1 MADNEMRIRVK
12 VDNSDAI
19 AKINQ
24 LSKAQDSLT
33 KANKGYATQAGSSDY
48 GAGAMGRS
56 TTGLKGMM
64 KGWVSASTGLGTF
77 TAAMNPL
84 TLGIA
89 ALAKGVAAAGNLA
102 KESVKDYSVFENTL
116 KQVQII
122 AGGTQEDMDLL
133 GETAIK
139 VGGDTSKGAQEMA
152 DAMVDFA
159 KLGFT
164 AKETAEAMTGIVYAA
179 EASGS
184 SVQQAAGIVASAL
197 NTWNLGAGQAEHV
210 ADILAK
216 TANETAADM
225 ADLGYTFQYAGAQAK
240 LGGASIEDLAAM
252 TGIMADQGIKGSKAG
267 TTLRTAFVNLLSPT
281 DGAAAA
287 MEGLGVAWKDAEGK
301 ARPTME
307 VINDLQRATQGL
319 SDLEISDLST
329 TLFGKTG
336 TAGMSMVLKT
346 TVGELDDLT
355 VALENST
362 GTAARQ
368 AAEMRQTMEGQL
380 DQLGD
385 SWDAIKLK
393 IGKGIVDGAALDGV
407 KLLNGA
413 LDVISDSL
421 DAFSEGWKTTTGLM
435 DSTNG
440 FITNYEDA
448 SKFGDAILGV
458 EDALRSVQT
467 ESGALTFLENLGGKA
482 ESAGGSFNFM
492 GLMSKVTGQ
501 ALGRDIP
508 SGAQGA
514 IQAFQSLNNAVNQV
528 EYLPEERIREYKERN
543 DDILDITGQTMKDI
557 QLAFATFQQTD
568 NNNVSVGDAV
578 ANSVN
583 AGLPKLKSALSDQE
597 SIIKEAQATKMNAVI
612 AALNQEKSIT
622 DENRQKAIAQQASFN
637 EVELNGVKERN
648 TKIVELQQ
656 GLAKQSFEEQA
667 KSMEQI
673 QTLIGENNT
682 RMENAANIHNE
693 NTLGVLRAQAE
704 ATGSITEGQAAKAK
718 EEAKSTYTDT
728 VASAWQQY
736 QETKSAYESMSET
749 AIGQTGMTRE
759 QLIKNAYDQMIGTV
773 GNATK
778 MKDGTIEQINGM
790 DTRVD
795 EMDGAMIT
803 IQSELPNFVDTMKKL
818 GELAGT
824 IAHMLK
830 QLDVL
835 NRKMTRSN
843 DWLQENVVSGGN
855 FGRAGGIPGWIGRGF
870 KAAPEMQGPKRARG
884 GLGTGL
890 SGGSTGSTR
899 GTTQVHGATAQG
911 NGNLLGQAGVSQG
924 VTIGEQGKEIVMPVG
939 NSTYMR
945 PFARAVA
952 QELGSIPTAPT
963 SNSSEPIQVNLIV
976 SEREL
981 ASVLVTPMKD
991 ALDRKVKIESRGK
1004 GI

>member
-1 MADNEMRIRVK
+1 MSDNEMRIRVK

-89 ALAKGVAAAGNLA
+89 ALAKGVSAAGNLA

-139 VGGDTSKGAQEMA
+139 VGGNTSKGAQEMA

-164 AKETAEAMTGIVYAA
+164 AQETAEAMTGIVYAA

-197 NTWNLGAGQAEHV
+197 NTWNLEASDAERV
-210 ADILAK
+210 ADIMAK

-225 ADLGYTFQYAGAQAK
+225 TDLGYTFQYAGAQAK

-287 MEGLGVAWKDAEGK
+287 MEGLGVAWKDAEGN

-355 VALENST
+355 LALENST

-458 EDALRSVQT
+458 EDALRHIQT
-467 ESGALTFLENLGGKA
+467 ESGALSFLENLGGKA

-514 IQAFQSLNNAVNQV
+514 IEAFQSLNNAVNQV

-543 DDILDITGQTMKDI
+543 DDILDITGQTMRDI
-557 QLAFATFQQTD
+557 QVAFATFQQTD
-568 NNNVSVGDAV
+568 NNNVSIGDAV

-583 AGLPKLKSALSDQE
+583 AGLPKLKSAMSDQE
-597 SIIKEAQATKMNAVI
+597 AIIKEAQTNKLNAIVT
-612 AALNQEKSIT
+612 ALNQEKSISEET
-622 DENRQKAIAQQASFN
+622 RQTAIARQTAFN
-637 EVELNGVKERN
+637 EAELNGVKERN
-648 TKIVELQQ
+648 AKIVELQQ
-656 GLAKQSFEEQA
+656 GLATQTFEQQSSSIEQIEA
-667 KSMEQI
+667 LVGENRKSMESA
-673 QTLIGENNT
+673 TNL
-682 RMENAANIHNE
+682 HNE
-693 NTLGVLRAQAE
+693 NTLGVLRAQAD
-704 ATGSITEGQAAKAK
+704 AVGSITEGQAEQAKQAAK
-718 EEAKSTYTDT
+718 DTYTQT
-728 VASAWQQY
+728 VADAWQQY
-736 QETKSAYESMSET
+736 QETKSAYDSTSAATLGITE
-749 AIGQTGMTRE
+749 E
-759 QLIKNAYDQMIGTV
+759 QKQKLIKNAYDQMIGTID
-773 GNATK
+773 NATK
-778 MKDGTIEQINGM
+778 MKNGTIDEINGM

-824 IAHMLK
+824 LSNMFT
-830 QLDVL
+830 QLD
-835 NRKMTRSN
+835 NFNQKMASTGESARN
-843 DWLQENVVSGGN
+843 FAQGGD

-870 KAAPEMQGPKRARG
+870 KSAPSSPVRKARG

>member
-1 MADNEMRIRVK
+1 MSDNEMRIRVK

-33 KANKGYATQAGSSDY
+33 KANKGYATQAGSADY

-56 TTGLKGMM
+56 TSGLKGMM

-77 TAAMNPL
+77 TASMNPL

-89 ALAKGVAAAGNLA
+89 ALAKGVSAAGNFA
-102 KESVKDYSVFENTL
+102 KDSVKDYSVFENTL

-139 VGGDTSKGAQEMA
+139 VGGNTSKGAQEMA

-164 AKETAEAMTGIVYAA
+164 AQETAEAMTGIVYAA

-184 SVQQAAGIVASAL
+184 SVSEAAGIVASAL
-197 NTWNLGAGQAEHV
+197 NTWNLDAGEAERV
-210 ADILAK
+210 ADIMAK

-225 ADLGYTFQYAGAQAK
+225 TDLGYTFQYAGAQAK

-252 TGIMADQGIKGSKAG
+252 TGIMSDQGIKGSKAG

-281 DGAAAA
+281 EGAAAA
-287 MEGLGVAWKDAEGK
+287 MEGLGVAWKDAEGN
-301 ARPTME
+301 ARPTMD
-307 VINDLQRATQGL
+307 VINDLQRATEGL

-355 VALENST
+355 LALENST
-362 GTAARQ
+362 GTAAKQ

-393 IGKGIVDGAALDGV
+393 IGKGIVDGAGLDGV

-413 LDVISDSL
+413 LDAISDGL
-421 DAFSEGWKTTTGLM
+421 DAFSEGWKTATGLL

-440 FITNYEDA
+440 FISNYEDA

-458 EDALRSVQT
+458 EDALRHVQT
-467 ESGALTFLENLGGKA
+467 ESGALTFLEGLGASAETAGGKMTWLDGA
-482 ESAGGSFNFM
+482 AA
-492 GLMSKVTGQ
+492 LLGQ
-501 ALGRDIP
+501 KMGRDIP

-514 IQAFQSLNNAVNQV
+514 IEAFQSLNNAVNQV

-543 DDILDITGQTMKDI
+543 DDILDITGQTMRDI
-557 QLAFATFQQTD
+557 QVAFATFQQTD
-568 NNNVSVGDAV
+568 NNNVSIGDAV

-583 AGLPKLKSALSDQE
+583 AGLPKLKSAMSDQE
-597 SIIKEAQATKMNAVI
+597 AIIKEAQTNKLNAIVT
-612 AALNQEKSIT
+612 ALNQEKSISEET
-622 DENRQKAIAQQASFN
+622 RQTAIARQTAFN
-637 EVELNGVKERN
+637 EAELNGVKERN
-648 TKIVELQQ
+648 AKIVELQQ
-656 GLAKQSFEEQA
+656 GLSSQTFEEQA
-667 KSMEQI
+667 SSMEQI
-673 QTLIGENNT
+673 QALVGEN
-682 RMENAANIHNE
+682 RKSMESATNLHNE
-693 NTLGVLRAQAE
+693 NTLGVLRAQAD
-704 ATGSITEGQAAKAK
+704 AVGSITEGQAEQAKQAAK
-718 EEAKSTYTDT
+718 DTYTQT
-728 VASAWQQY
+728 VADAWQQY
-736 QETKSAYESMSET
+736 QETKSAYDSTSAATLGITE
-749 AIGQTGMTRE
+749 E
-759 QLIKNAYDQMIGTV
+759 QKQKLIKNAYDQMIGTID
-773 GNATK
+773 NATK
-778 MKDGTIEQINGM
+778 MKDGTIGEIDAM

-824 IAHMLK
+824 IAHLLK

-835 NRKMTRSN
+835 NRKMNKKN
-843 DWLQENVVSGGN
+843 DWLQENVVNGGR
-855 FGRAGGIPGWIGRGF
+855 FGQAGGIPGWIGRGF
-870 KAAPEMQGPKRARG
+870 QPAPEMQGPRRARG

-952 QELGSIPTAPT
+952 QELGSIPTAST

>member
-24 LSKAQDSLT
+24 LSKAQSSLT

-84 TLGIA
+84 TIGIA

-184 SVQQAAGIVASAL
+184 SVKQAAGIVASAL
-197 NTWNLGAGQAEHV
+197 NTWNLEASDAEHV

-281 DGAAAA
+281 AGAAEA
-287 MEGLGVAWKDAEGK
+287 MEGLGVAWKDAEGN

-413 LDVISDSL
+413 LDLISDSL
-421 DAFSEGWKTTTGLM
+421 DAFSEGWNQANDLM
-435 DSTNG
+435 GKTNG
-440 FITNYEDA
+440 FISNYEDA

-458 EDALRSVQT
+458 DDALRHLQT
-467 ESGALTFLENLGGKA
+467 ESGALAFLENLGGKA
-482 ESAGGSFNFM
+482 ESAGGSFNWM

-568 NNNVSVGDAV
+568 NNNVSIGDAV

-597 SIIKEAQATKMNAVI
+597 AIIKEAQTTKMNAVI
-612 AALNQEKSIT
+612 TALNQEKSIT

-648 TKIVELQQ
+648 AKIVELQQ
-656 GLAKQSFEEQA
+656 GLSSQTFEEQA

-673 QTLIGENNT
+673 QLLIGENNT

-704 ATGSITEGQAAKAK
+704 AVGSITEGQAAKAK
-718 EEAKSTYTDT
+718 EDAQDTYTQT

-773 GNATK
+773 DNATK

-803 IQSELPNFVDTMKKL
+803 IQSELPNFIDTMKKL

-824 IAHMLK
+824 LNNMFT
-830 QLDVL
+830 QLD
-835 NRKMTRSN
+835 NFNQKMASAGEAARN
-843 DWLQENVVSGGN
+843 FAQGGN

-870 KAAPEMQGPKRARG
+870 GAAPESPVRKARG

-899 GTTQVHGATAQG
+899 GTTQVRGATAQG
-911 NGNLLGQAGVSQG
+911 VGNQLGQSGVSQG

-952 QELGSIPTAPT
+952 QELGNSNIEGT
-963 SNSSEPIQVNLIV
+963 SQPIVQTIVQLDSKTIAIATNEEHQKLNARNSSILN
-976 SEREL
+976 R
-981 ASVLVTPMKD
+981 AS
-991 ALDRKVKIESRGK
+991 GK
-1004 GI
+1004 PK